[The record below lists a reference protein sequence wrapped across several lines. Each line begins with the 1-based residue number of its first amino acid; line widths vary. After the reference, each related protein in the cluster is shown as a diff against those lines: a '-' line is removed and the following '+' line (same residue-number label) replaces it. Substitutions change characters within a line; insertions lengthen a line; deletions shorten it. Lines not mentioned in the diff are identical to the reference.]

1 MPSPSAVL
9 SLALV
14 VLPTFAFLLASC
26 GRSPAP
32 PREVATAP
40 VAAQATPVKDPLPDL
55 GLPREGYLDARRLQ
69 LCARKFQVADARA
82 EAMAIALLARDPTAT
97 EVPLDP
103 TAIVAAADPALLDR
117 YRKAHQLADAHPST
131 AQWLASEVEGCVYD
145 AQAGLVP
152 RELVDRYAFTFA
164 EVACLQR
171 EILGPDGKTDPL
183 AHAHAAAR
191 VFAQHGFDAAAFAR
205 LGLVL
210 AHYPIAQKAMFA
222 RKNARCAPKARPPAN
237 ATPDRRTP

>member
-1 MPSPSAVL
+1 MPH
-9 SLALV
+9 ALV
-14 VLPTFAFLLASC
+14 VLSVLAFVLASC
-26 GRSPAP
+26 GKSPAP
-32 PREVATAP
+32 SREVPPPPVATEAP
-40 VAAQATPVKDPLPDL
+40 VEDPLPDL

-69 LCARKFQVADARA
+69 LCAQKFQVTDVRA

-97 EVPLDP
+97 GAALDP
-103 TAIVAAADPALLDR
+103 TATVPEADPALLDR
-117 YRKAHQLADAHPST
+117 YRKAQPLADAHPPT
-131 AQWLASEVEGCVYD
+131 VRWLAAEVAGCVYD
-145 AQAGLVP
+145 AAAGLVP

-171 EILGPDGKTDPL
+171 EILGPDGKTDPI

-191 VFAQHGFDAAAFAR
+191 VFAQNGFTAAEFAR

-210 AHYPIAQKAMFA
+210 ARYPVAQKAMFA

-237 ATPDRRTP
+237 ATPDRRSP